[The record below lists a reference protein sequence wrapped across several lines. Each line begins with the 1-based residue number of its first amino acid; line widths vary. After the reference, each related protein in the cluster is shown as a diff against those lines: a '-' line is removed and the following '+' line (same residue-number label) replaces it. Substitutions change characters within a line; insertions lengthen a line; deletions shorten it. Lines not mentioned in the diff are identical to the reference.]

1 MLKSDLLSLLKQ
13 VASGQK
19 SISEAYAELSLKP
32 YETLSHGL
40 KIDHQRGLRT
50 GLDEAIFG
58 QGKTLLQLETAI
70 TALATKKKPALVTK
84 LSQEHGHKLAEKF
97 AGSKYFDIPQIFIQG
112 KDIELNEPWPEKGD
126 VLIISA
132 GGADLSIALETYA
145 TAKFFDLNVGLISD
159 VGVAGL
165 HRIVTYMPLIN
176 QAKILIVVAGM
187 EGALPSVLGG
197 LTDKPII
204 GVPTSVGYGT
214 NFNGLAPMLAMLNSC
229 APGLAIVNIDNGFGA
244 ACLANKIIKNQ

>member
-1 MLKSDLLSLLKQ
+1 MLKLDLLSLLKQ

-19 SISEAYAELSLKP
+19 SISEAYSEISQQS
-32 YETLSHGL
+32 YETLNHGL

-50 GLDEAIFG
+50 GIGEAIFG

-70 TALATKKKPALVTK
+70 TALASKKKPALVTK

-97 AGSKYFDIPQIFIQG
+97 AGSKYFDLPRIFILG
-112 KDIELNEPWPEKGD
+112 KEIEIDEPWPEEGD
-126 VLIISA
+126 ILIISA
-132 GGADLSIALETYA
+132 GGADLSIALEAYA
-145 TAKFFDLNVGLISD
+145 TAKFLGLNVGLISD

-165 HRIVTYMPLIN
+165 HRVVSFMPQIN

-244 ACLANKIIKNQ
+244 ACLAKKIIKHQ